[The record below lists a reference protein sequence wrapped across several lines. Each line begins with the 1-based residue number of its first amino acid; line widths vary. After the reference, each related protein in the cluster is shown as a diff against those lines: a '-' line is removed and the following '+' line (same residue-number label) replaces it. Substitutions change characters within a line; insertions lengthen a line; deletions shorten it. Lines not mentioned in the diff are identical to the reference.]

1 MGKKDLSTEDRRL
14 WQLYTRNIRTT
25 RVPSGPAGEPSKGQP
40 FKIDTL
46 KSTPSQKFAKSS
58 VSNFDSLKNNDS
70 NWGRKLKGGKVKPDG
85 KIDLHGMTCVEAHDK
100 LYRYLE
106 RAQRSKKRVVLVVT
120 GKGGPKKAGYAD
132 FRYTDFENSR
142 GVLRREVPL
151 WLSSGAMRHM
161 IVSFQDARQSDGGTG
176 ALYVVLKR
184 T

>member
-1 MGKKDLSTEDRRL
+1 MAKKDLSQEDRRL
-14 WQLYTRNIRTT
+14 WQLYTRNIKSTGVER
-25 RVPSGPAGEPSKGQP
+25 GPAGEPRTPQP
-40 FKIDTL
+40 FKINAL
-46 KSTPSQKFAKSS
+46 KQAPRQKFAKPS

-70 NWGRKLKGGKVKPDG
+70 NWGKKLKGGKVRPDG

-100 LYRYLE
+100 LYHYLE
-106 RAQRSKKRVVLVVT
+106 RAQRSQKRVILVVT
-120 GKGGPKKAGYAD
+120 GKGGPKKTGYAD

-161 IVSFQDARQSDGGTG
+161 IVSFEDARQSDGGTG